1 MVGDGVWIGVQ
12 REVLERCRGSVRGAE
27 GEREREVID
36 DD

>member
-12 REVLERCRGSVRGAE
+12 REVLERCRGSVRGGQKE
-27 GEREREVID
+27 SEREVID